1 MRPRDDA
8 SDMKLAFR
16 KVAVSRHRNRCMPL
30 IEAIEQRILFS
41 FVVDPT
47 GTTISASAAA
57 GGIPQQVQTNPA
69 HAADSFNFAGTQ
81 FEPAYSLSAAA
92 NANYQAAAQQ
102 LVVHSDA
109 TQTTGGGFLGWP
121 SNSGTQ
127 AQVVLSFNLTAAAT
141 VQINGTLAGTGGGT
155 SSVHLDISDFI
166 ANSASTSAVN
176 QAFNLSAG
184 NHLIAIDAEGANVQG
199 TSTGA
204 VDLTLTLVGA
214 QTPPRI
220 TSPGA
225 VTFKLGQPSAF
236 TVKTTGS
243 PTPSIKETAF
253 LPDGISF
260 ADNGDGTAT
269 LSGTPK
275 PLDATGHYNLIL
287 TASNG
292 ASPDANQFFTL
303 TLSGANGA
311 ASPRP
316 KFTSNIK
323 SFTFHAGQANAFT
336 ITAAGTPTPMLSLV
350 GTLPV
355 GVNFQDNTDGTASLF
370 GQPAGGTGG
379 KYKVT
384 VVASDGL
391 GHSVRQTL
399 TLNVIAP
406 PPTPPQR
413 SPKPIVPA
421 RAIKPASKTNRST
434 IRFHNPSHQTFKG
447 ALPVAL
453 YASPTPDY
461 NGLTAVV
468 LVNHPV
474 TFSLAANQSKAVALN
489 FPAPPTIAAGS
500 YYLVA
505 VFADNTTVASDT
517 TVQFGA

>member
-1 MRPRDDA
+1 MHRCDDG
-8 SDMKLAFR
+8 SDMKLAFWQG
-16 KVAVSRHRNRCMPL
+16 AVSRRRDRCMPL

-57 GGIPQQVQTNPA
+57 GGTPQQVQTNPA

-141 VQINGTLAGTGGGT
+141 VQINGTLVGTGGGT

-184 NHLIAIDAEGANVQG
+184 NHLIEVDAEGANVQG

-236 TVKTTGS
+236 TVKTTGA

-260 ADNGDGTAT
+260 VDNGDGTAT

-275 PLDATGHYNLIL
+275 LLDATGHYDLIF

-292 ASPDANQFFTL
+292 ASPDTNQFFTL

-391 GHSVRQTL
+391 GHTVRQTL

-406 PPTPPQR
+406 PPTPAQL

-421 RAIKPASKTNRST
+421 RAIKIGSKTNRST
-434 IRFHNPSHQTFKG
+434 IHFHNPSHQTFKG

-453 YASPTPDY
+453 YASPTPDFD
-461 NGLTAVV
+461 GLTAVA